1 MGRQGTV
8 DDWRKDLLEI
18 IESYVEEGVGKFEWI
33 TANDENVC
41 PKCYA
46 REGKV
51 FTLKELKKELSGK
64 FCEPPDPDD
73 RCRCTLLPNG

>member
-1 MGRQGTV
+1 MGIQGTA

-18 IESYVEEGVGKFEWI
+18 IERYVEDGVGKFEWI

-41 PKCYA
+41 SKCYA

-51 FTLKELKKELSGK
+51 FTLKELKKNLVENFVNHPILTIDVDVLFYSMV
-64 FCEPPDPDD
+64 
-73 RCRCTLLPNG
+73 